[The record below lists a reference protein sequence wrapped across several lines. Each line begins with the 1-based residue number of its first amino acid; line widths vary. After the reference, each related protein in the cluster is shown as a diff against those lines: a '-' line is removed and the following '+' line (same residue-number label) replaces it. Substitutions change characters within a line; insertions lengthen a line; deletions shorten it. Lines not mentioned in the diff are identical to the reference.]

1 MKKWQNKGLVMADSL
16 IALGIVTLGI
26 VSCLS
31 WQQQLSSVQRD
42 HQIRLAA
49 ARLAKET
56 SDQATE
62 TGHAA
67 KIHRSGYAAIADQQS
82 VSVWFRQKLVLRV
95 SK

>member
-1 MKKWQNKGLVMADSL
+1 MADSL

-26 VSCLS
+26 ISCLA
-31 WQQQLSSVQRD
+31 WQQQLSNVQRD

-62 TGHAA
+62 TGHVA
-67 KIHRSGYAAIADQQS
+67 KIQRSGYAAVADRQA

-95 SK
+95 SR